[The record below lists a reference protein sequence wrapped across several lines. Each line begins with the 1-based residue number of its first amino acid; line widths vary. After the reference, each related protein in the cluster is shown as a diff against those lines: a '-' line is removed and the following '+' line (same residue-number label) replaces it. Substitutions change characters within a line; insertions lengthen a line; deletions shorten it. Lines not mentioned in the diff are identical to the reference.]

1 MGEVKLNNCIYSGEE
16 IILGEDVCDKNKD
29 TFAHVFPNSIGG
41 RLGYMGILSKESNS
55 LISKVIEKPFSDLF
69 DSLLIDINP
78 VRDRGKLLGKQYLSS
93 DGIKVI
99 KNPGESFLEIA
110 EPFKLKIGD
119 DVFLY
124 SPSKKNSRKLIEN
137 FISRKDR
144 LKTVYFDKTDI
155 FSPKI
160 QTELKF
166 DYSIILPALY
176 VFACTC
182 AAGNG
187 LNFGGKFKKIVD
199 KKVADYIYFC
209 ESKSILKSPV
219 NSISHSL
226 IMRNEGSLTK
236 AYINVFDIF
245 SAILYLPGNIC
256 RDINY
261 GIDITTGKKFDLD
274 VPENFFSPENLSVCK
289 KTPLQYND
297 IARKKLL
304 SMLEIV
310 RFNYMKRYMIYA
322 YEFAFEKIKDD
333 PDFAINIAGCM
344 IEDKFKKMR
353 APSLIINKS
362 AEKN

>member
-1 MGEVKLNNCIYSGEE
+1 MNNCIYSGEK
-16 IILGEDVCDKNKD
+16 IISGENVCDKNKD
-29 TFAHVFPNSIGG
+29 TLAHVFPNSIGG

-99 KNPGESFLEIA
+99 KNPGVPFLEIA

-119 DVFLY
+119 NVLLY
-124 SPSKKNSRKLIEN
+124 SPSKRNPKKLIEN
-137 FISRKDR
+137 FLSRKDN

-155 FSPKI
+155 FLPKI

-187 LNFGGKFKKIVD
+187 LNFGRKFKKIVD
-199 KKVADYIYFC
+199 EKVTDYIYLC
-209 ESKSILKSPV
+209 ESKCILNNPV
-219 NSISHSL
+219 DSISHSL
-226 IMRNEGSLTK
+226 IMRNEGVLTK

-245 SAILYLPGNIC
+245 SAILYLPGNIL

-261 GIDITTGKKFDLD
+261 GIDITTGKTFDLD
-274 VPENFFSPENLSVCK
+274 VPENFFFPENLSVFK
-289 KTPLQYND
+289 KNPLQYND

-304 SMLEIV
+304 SMLEV
-310 RFNYMKRYMIYA
+310 VKSNYMKRYIIYA
-322 YEFAFEKIKDD
+322 YELAFNKIKND
-333 PDFAINIAGCM
+333 PDFAINIAGRM
-344 IEDKFKKMR
+344 IEDKFKKLR
-353 APSLIINKS
+353 TPSLIINKF
-362 AEKN
+362 AENN